1 MPATKAPEDLLR
13 KIRQGNR
20 FLLTSHVNPDGDA
33 IGSELGLARL
43 LRRLGKGAAVWNLD
57 PIPAIY
63 RPLPG
68 SDRVH
73 SGAEP
78 PAGFPEKFDSIV
90 VLECPSLDRTG
101 IEEHLAPGGALPV
114 INIDHHLGNQHYG
127 AVNWVDSAAPAVGE
141 MVFRLAQALKVAL
154 EPEIASCLYL
164 TLVTDT
170 GGFRYSNATPAAFE
184 AAAALVR
191 EGAHPEQVAQ
201 WLYESQPVAV
211 VRLLGEMLQTLA
223 LHHGGRIATVRL
235 DPEMF
240 ARAGAA
246 AGDSEGLI
254 DHPRSIAGVDAV
266 ALIRRREDGSHK
278 VSLRSRGEVDVEKI
292 ARHHGGGGHRNAAGY
307 ALEGEGSTAEV
318 EIQVVSEVAAALP
331 PAEASADATSTAA
344 PAGATRTE
352 TAGAPADPVSVAG
365 GAEAG
370 DQAVAQ
376 ATTDRAEFADESAAA
391 TAAATG
397 AEKHTAATGVGEHA
411 AATGAGKPAG

>member
-1 MPATKAPEDLLR
+1 MAATKAPEDLLR

-43 LRRLGKGAAVWNLD
+43 LRSLGKGAVVWNHD
-57 PIPAIY
+57 QIPAIY

-73 SGAEP
+73 AGEEP
-78 PAGFPEKFDSIV
+78 PAGFPEKFDALV
-90 VLECPSLDRTG
+90 VLECPSPDRTG
-101 IEEHLAPGGALPV
+101 LEAHVGSLPV

-154 EPEIASCLYL
+154 DPETASCLYL

-201 WLYESQPVAV
+201 WLYESQPASV

-240 ARAGAA
+240 ERAGAS

-254 DHPRSIAGVDAV
+254 DQPRSIAGVDAV
-266 ALIRRREDGSHK
+266 ALIRRRDDGSHK
-278 VSLRSRGEVDVEKI
+278 VSLRSRGDVDVEKI

-307 ALEGEGSTAEV
+307 TLEEADGAAASAEEV
-318 EIQVVSEVAAALP
+318 ERQVVGELAGALSSMGGGDAADGLGGAAGEETATAAGGTATAATATAPASPAAA
-331 PAEASADATSTAA
+331 AGA
-344 PAGATRTE
+344 PAGAPR
-352 TAGAPADPVSVAG
+352 G
-365 GAEAG
+365 
-370 DQAVAQ
+370 
-376 ATTDRAEFADESAAA
+376 
-391 TAAATG
+391 
-397 AEKHTAATGVGEHA
+397 
-411 AATGAGKPAG
+411 

>member
-43 LRRLGKGAAVWNLD
+43 LRRLGKGAVVWNLD

-101 IEEHLAPGGALPV
+101 IEQHFSPGAPGGALPI

-254 DHPRSIAGVDAV
+254 DTPRSIAGVDAV

-307 ALEGEGSTAEV
+307 ALGGEAGSTAEV
-318 EIQVVSEVAAALP
+318 EREVVSEVAAALP
-331 PAEASADATSTAA
+331 DPATAA
-344 PAGATRTE
+344 AGSDPGAT
-352 TAGAPADPVSVAG
+352 APATAAH
-365 GAEAG
+365 AEH
-370 DQAVAQ
+370 
-376 ATTDRAEFADESAAA
+376 EDEAAAA

-397 AEKHTAATGVGEHA
+397 A
-411 AATGAGKPAG
+411 GKPTG